1 MGCRWTLWWE
11 KEVKEVCKVYLAK
24 HQGGKFYD
32 CNDNGRARDAGNDQG
47 CIDQVLGK
55 PNPFGDGR
63 EVKVVKNWKANG
75 HC

>member
-1 MGCRWTLWWE
+1 MMEMTMMMEGLEE
-11 KEVKEVCKVYLAK
+11 KEECKAYLAE

-47 CIDQVLGK
+47 CIDNVLGK
-55 PNPFGDGR
+55 PDPFGDGR
-63 EVKVVKNWKANG
+63 KVKVVKNWKANG